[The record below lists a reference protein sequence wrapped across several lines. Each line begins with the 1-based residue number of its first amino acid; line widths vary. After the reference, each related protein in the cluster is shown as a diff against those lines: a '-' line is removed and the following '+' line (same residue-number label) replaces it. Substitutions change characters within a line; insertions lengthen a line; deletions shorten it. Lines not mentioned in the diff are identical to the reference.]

1 MSNAKSST
9 TKSLTAKACVASA
22 ALVVLLQQ
30 AGESIAGFRRIEP
43 TVPPR
48 RNVAE
53 IELCQGDHFTWKNPF
68 RVRSYADARITSISG
83 NSAQAYPN
91 IGSDGSLDVRADLG
105 GAFTPTPAGVT
116 TVDFDVVGF
125 NGDLIGH
132 LTLIVKVID
141 RVPPCRRAPN
151 ILGKGG

>member
-1 MSNAKSST
+1 MGNAKFSR
-9 TKSLTAKACVASA
+9 TKSWTTNAFVATA
-22 ALVVLLQQ
+22 ALVMLLEQS
-30 AGESIAGFRRIEP
+30 GDGFAGFRRIEP
-43 TVPPR
+43 TRPPR

-53 IELCQGDHFTWKNPF
+53 IELCQGDRYTWKNPF
-68 RVRSYADARITSISG
+68 RVRTYADVRITSISG

-105 GAFTPTPAGVT
+105 GAFTPTPVGNT

-141 RVPPCRRAPN
+141 RVPPCRPVPN
-151 ILGKGG
+151 IGKGK